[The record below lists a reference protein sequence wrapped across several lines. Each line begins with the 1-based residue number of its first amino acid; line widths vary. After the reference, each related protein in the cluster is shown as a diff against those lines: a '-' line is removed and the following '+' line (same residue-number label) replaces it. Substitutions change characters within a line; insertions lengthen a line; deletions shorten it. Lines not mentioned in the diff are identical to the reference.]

1 MAALVILYD
10 FQNLAFHVKDTL
22 KVLQH
27 RLFGFLDIL
36 TQGEEYRDCA
46 VHFIIHHLAV
56 RFTFGF
62 RLFLSLFFG
71 LFFTESLELSLFL
84 RRHFNGLL
92 FFNLCH
98 NITF

>member
-46 VHFIIHHLAV
+46 VHFVIHHLAV

-62 RLFLSLFFG
+62 RLF
-71 LFFTESLELSLFL
+71 FTESLELSLFL
-84 RRHFNGLL
+84 CRHFNGLL